1 MYENE
6 FMARGR
12 DLEKKKNQKK
22 SYEDII
28 SEGDLSQIL
37 KIWKTN
43 PAYKDIHPIYKA
55 FRAGFLCFLFFFS
68 TLSVFLWTENLIT
81 AFFFAMGFLLLF
93 IAVFHD
99 SFFSLRYLVSFFK
112 GFGKVD
118 LLQDFH
124 FFQLKEEKDSLFIY
138 NHKEPMSLNVRILH
152 ASVLPENV
160 HAAYKVF
167 IRTLNVLKTGFS
179 FQIVQKPLISEQLSK
194 DIKKGSIESQKVE
207 IYFAVY
213 TSQAGTL
220 TKGHLKHLKSTTK
233 KRANDLKSS
242 FNANFRHYKI
252 AEVRGLSLINAFR
265 TFLIKKD
272 VSNLYEQGESKPIG
286 EFVHYFTINTLMKV
300 IFLIFFNILMGFLLS
315 LFPVNIVL
323 ILFFLN
329 LILILTFGRE
339 YTHLLNELKLR
350 RNQELER
357 IHPFEGMEFYLS
369 NRTPNSLFIHIHNR
383 YLINTQLFNLH
394 CAYFPPLTMQD
405 RYFRSIMGHNLYN
418 TYTLMSQPL
427 DAYEFRQMG
436 YKYLNWQEKETYRD
450 LENQKEAE
458 DWLSFRGGVWSAML
472 ILSVFDLRLATRI
485 TDNIVKE
492 LGESVAEKGEI
503 LKEAYEMNHPNFKLE
518 ECGGHRMLKA
528 MQCILFK
535 NKIYSLTRT
544 HLNYVLL
551 QGNTLQQISKISDE
565 LKKGLEVKIAAE
577 FNTPLQLEN
586 SIVVGKAFNCE
597 NLTYETP
604 AGFTLDQL
612 KNLLI
617 VNGTPQS
624 KQLLVE
630 KIVLELIR
638 TNQSAIVFDFEGN
651 YSRIIKMLE
660 GSQFED
666 KVLHFQLGRT
676 FRVDLLTSDIPYDK
690 NNTDY
695 LKYML
700 DAYALAYKKSE
711 RNIESFKNT
720 LRNNAN
726 FDAETMSLILDP
738 DKNRNVWDKDYE
750 NVEILTFIKEFAE
763 NSISVS
769 SGDKI
774 VGEIRPIDFL
784 QSDKTIIADLST
796 LVELDHKVFITFVIL
811 SKLVHFLREG
821 NNFLPKYLIVPK
833 VDLFFE
839 ANYLDRTVHYGKVDK
854 FLNPLLEHEMGLIF
868 LANHV
873 RYLHSNVFNFFSN
886 YVAFRTFDKRDIASL
901 MNIMNLQELHG
912 SGYYGSAR
920 NNTYQVDFLRNMTK
934 RESIVK
940 RSDIYQP
947 YPMIIENPLEDLEKM
962 SKEEIFAYMKCQ
974 GYDLKNAE
982 KKLLESTKETLL
994 EKDMGDFYALR
1005 KEIVRYLDALGTLD
1019 SVGNLYKRKVKE
1031 ELLKAI
1037 YPRLS
1042 MRTKDRHTIKR
1053 IRDDLFELL
1062 LTQGYLVEKH
1072 PKRASGSEALIPSYG
1087 VGPQFELALRDYFET
1102 KKVQMDAQVIQ
1113 EEGKQ
1118 NEGTILL

>member
-1 MYENE
+1 M
-6 FMARGR
+6 
-12 DLEKKKNQKK
+12 
-22 SYEDII
+22 
-28 SEGDLSQIL
+28 
-37 KIWKTN
+37 
-43 PAYKDIHPIYKA
+43 
-55 FRAGFLCFLFFFS
+55 
-68 TLSVFLWTENLIT
+68 
-81 AFFFAMGFLLLF
+81 
-93 IAVFHD
+93 
-99 SFFSLRYLVSFFK
+99 
-112 GFGKVD
+112 
-118 LLQDFH
+118 
-124 FFQLKEEKDSLFIY
+124 
-138 NHKEPMSLNVRILH
+138 
-152 ASVLPENV
+152 
-160 HAAYKVF
+160 
-167 IRTLNVLKTGFS
+167 
-179 FQIVQKPLISEQLSK
+179 
-194 DIKKGSIESQKVE
+194 
-207 IYFAVY
+207 
-213 TSQAGTL
+213 
-220 TKGHLKHLKSTTK
+220 
-233 KRANDLKSS
+233 
-242 FNANFRHYKI
+242 
-252 AEVRGLSLINAFR
+252 
-265 TFLIKKD
+265 
-272 VSNLYEQGESKPIG
+272 
-286 EFVHYFTINTLMKV
+286 
-300 IFLIFFNILMGFLLS
+300 
-315 LFPVNIVL
+315 
-323 ILFFLN
+323 
-329 LILILTFGRE
+329 
-339 YTHLLNELKLR
+339 
-350 RNQELER
+350 
-357 IHPFEGMEFYLS
+357 
-369 NRTPNSLFIHIHNR
+369 
-383 YLINTQLFNLH
+383 
-394 CAYFPPLTMQD
+394 
-405 RYFRSIMGHNLYN
+405 
-418 TYTLMSQPL
+418 
-427 DAYEFRQMG
+427 
-436 YKYLNWQEKETYRD
+436 
-450 LENQKEAE
+450 
-458 DWLSFRGGVWSAML
+458 
-472 ILSVFDLRLATRI
+472 
-485 TDNIVKE
+485 
-492 LGESVAEKGEI
+492 
-503 LKEAYEMNHPNFKLE
+503 
-518 ECGGHRMLKA
+518 
-528 MQCILFK
+528 K
-535 NKIYSLTRT
+535 NKIHSLTRT

-624 KQLLVE
+624 KQVLIE

-638 TNQSAIVFDFEGN
+638 TNQSAIVFDFEGK

-660 GSQFED
+660 GTQFED

-726 FDAETMSLILDP
+726 FDTQTMSLMLDA
-738 DKNRNVWDKDYE
+738 DKERNVWDKDYE
-750 NVEILTFIKEFAE
+750 NVEILTFMKEFAQ
-763 NSISVS
+763 NTISITG
-769 SGDKI
+769 GDKI

-821 NNFLPKYLIVPK
+821 NTFLPKYLIVPK

-854 FLNPLLEHEMGLIF
+854 YLNPLLEHGMGLIF

-912 SGYYGSAR
+912 SGYYGSTR
-920 NNTYQVDFLRNMTK
+920 NNTYQIDFLRNMTK
-934 RESIVK
+934 GESIVK

-947 YPMIIENPLEDLEKM
+947 YPMIIENTLEDLEKM
-962 SKEEIFAYMKCQ
+962 SKEEIFVYMKRQ
-974 GYDLKNAE
+974 GYDLKNTE

-994 EKDMGDFYALR
+994 EKDLGDFYALR

-1042 MRTKDRHTIKR
+1042 KRTKDRHTIKR

-1087 VGPQFELALRDYFET
+1087 VGPQFELALRDYYET
-1102 KKVQMDAQVIQ
+1102 KKVHMDAQVVQ
-1113 EEGKQ
+1113 EEGTKKEGALDSFTGDIPVDSTPKKILDEIKFRDVLGKKTGEVIVRAMMEMKQ
-1118 NEGTILL
+1118 KLSKQDYEGVLKMAPETIKQFLIKVSKEILDYESKDKVDLENLDVAVKILSRSEVFPFTKEEIFGLLKEYSVKEESLDVRDQANELYDQFSQFYFRIYQKLQQKKRKMSAWVRYWKDI